1 MDRIDI
7 LVGWSPPLFWAY
19 DAVESEKSRL
29 GDKPMHSIRP
39 QLMNGIG
46 SVSPGLPQSK
56 EFWQIRGQEKP
67 LNSAIQT
74 SLLRKEKRSGQLG

>member
-7 LVGWSPPLFWAY
+7 LAGWSPPLFSAY
-19 DAVESEKSRL
+19 DGVESEKSRL

-39 QLMNGIG
+39 QLMIGIG

-56 EFWQIRGQEKP
+56 EFWQILGQGKP

-74 SLLRKEKRSGQLG
+74 NLLRKEKRSGQLG